1 MESKATF
8 NATLIDSLLEKVEQ
22 YSTSSIELIK
32 LKAIDKIAE
41 VVSSLVSRL
50 AIAIVV
56 ALFTVIA
63 NIGLAL
69 WLGEITGKTYWGFF
83 ILAGFYALLA
93 MLLGIFRKQ
102 WIKTPVSNSII
113 KSSLKL

>member
-1 MESKATF
+1 MESKAT
-8 NATLIDSLLEKVEQ
+8 LMESLLEKVEQ
-22 YSTSSIELIK
+22 YSITSIELIK

-41 VVSSLVSRL
+41 VVSNLVSRL
-50 AIAIVV
+50 AIAIIV

-69 WLGEITGKTYWGFF
+69 WLGEITGKVYYGFF
-83 ILAGFYALLA
+83 ILAGFYALLGIL
-93 MLLGIFRKQ
+93 MGIFRNQ

-113 KSSLKL
+113 RSSLKT